1 MTLISPDHNDE
12 ECVMHSRS
20 DNIEIMI
27 NVKADEIIG
36 ETFDSRIKT

>member
-1 MTLISPDHNDE
+1 
-12 ECVMHSRS
+12 MHSRS

-36 ETFDSRIKT
+36 ENFDSRIKK